1 MAVGS
6 RVASRRVSVIKRP
19 VPVPRGK
26 SSGAGVDDWWRAGR
40 AALPKIA
47 LDKGAFG
54 EFVGAH
60 EIDPDLAA
68 DVYLACGC
76 ARRVPEALEAFEA
89 GIGPAL
95 DRVIRRA
102 STDAT
107 QWDDMRQLVRE
118 RLFVGR
124 GGGPGKIAHYS
135 GRAPLQHWVRVV
147 AVRVVRSAQRKRTEA
162 PAEDAAV
169 FEEMLEER
177 TAEDALAEA
186 HLLRAYKAA
195 FERAFAELDAA
206 ARTLLRLSVVDRLGI
221 DELARLLNVHRATA
235 ARRLVAA
242 REQLAQSLTAR
253 VRQDAKLTASE
264 AASAVR
270 AIQSKIDLSLSR
282 VMREADDA

>member
-1 MAVGS
+1 
-6 RVASRRVSVIKRP
+6 
-19 VPVPRGK
+19 VPGPRGK
-26 SSGAGVDDWWRAGR
+26 SSGARVDDWWRAGR

-47 LDKGAFG
+47 VDRGSFG

-60 EIDPDLAA
+60 DIDPDLAA

-76 ARRVPEALEAFEA
+76 ARRVPEALAAFEA

-102 STDAT
+102 SSDAA

-124 GGGPGKIAHYS
+124 AGAPGKIAHYS

-147 AVRVVRSAQRKRTEA
+147 AVRVVRSAQRKRTET
-162 PAEDAAV
+162 PVEDDAV
-169 FEEMLEER
+169 FDEILESR
-177 TAEDALAEA
+177 TAEDAVSDA
-186 HLLRAYKAA
+186 HLLRTYKEA
-195 FERAFAELDAA
+195 FERAFAELDAP

-242 REQLAQSLTAR
+242 REQLARSLTDH
-253 VRQDAKLTASE
+253 VRREAKLSPSE

-282 VMREADDA
+282 VMRDAGDV